1 MISVS
6 QLTRFSQRFGRYY
19 AQCFTPLLERTGLTM
34 REIHVLLFLA
44 NHPGQDTAREVVE
57 CRGLAKS
64 QVSQAGEVLAG
75 RGVLERRADGGD
87 RRVVHLAI
95 TGAGAPL
102 AREAQEIQ
110 AACGRE
116 LLSGLTE
123 EEQASFRRLLSKVL
137 ERTET
142 VLSSAAGS
150 AAANSEEGA
159 QTT

>member
-1 MISVS
+1 MLPPLFTRSRGLGKLYGQMFVPVLEQWMLT
-6 QLTRFSQRFGRYY
+6 QLE
-19 AQCFTPLLERTGLTM
+19 AD
-34 REIHVLLFLA
+34 ILLFLA
-44 NHPGQDTAREVVE
+44 NNPGFDTAREITLL
-57 CRGLAKS
+57 RGLSKS
-64 QVSQAGEVLAG
+64 QVSQAVELLVAEGL
-75 RGVLERRADGGD
+75 LRRTPDGGD